1 MRFALSQRSLETAL
15 VIVLFTCTAQA
26 ADSCQPI
33 TTFADGKTPLREI
46 FVSPSGN
53 NSTGNG
59 SQANPYQTIS
69 RALQGI
75 QPGDAIRLLPG
86 THAGGTFISNL
97 SGSSNAP
104 IWLGG
109 VPGMA
114 RPMFSG
120 GSQAFQLSRVRYLI
134 IENIEVTGATAN
146 GINCDDG
153 GDYANSNAT
162 RYVVFRNLYIHDIG
176 TGGNNDG
183 LKLSGVNDYFV
194 LDCVFARMSAGGSA
208 IDHVGCHQGLI
219 ARCTVADAGSN
230 AIQCKGGSEDIEIRW
245 NQFTNA
251 GARAINIGGSTG
263 FEFFRPPLSMTSS
276 NVEAKNI
283 RVIANLFRGSEAP
296 MAFVGTVNSLVANN
310 TLIQPGRWIIRILQ
324 ETLSSG
330 GYAFL
335 PCGHNQFINNL
346 VYYDRSVISTHVNVG
361 ANTDASSFQ
370 FSNNL
375 WYAYNQANQS
385 QPILPSP
392 EVAGVYGLNPQFVNA
407 AAGDYSLP
415 TNSPASGKGKR
426 LANVRADLL
435 ERCYANPPTIG
446 AFEAK
451 PVPVEQADAD
461 GDLMPD
467 LWEEV
472 HGLNSENPADATFDA
487 DNDKLSNLGEYIAG
501 TDPNDSQ
508 SLFVLRSPQLAAA
521 SFSFRCQTLTGRVY
535 RLESRELAALA
546 SWSET
551 LVTNGTGTEVEF
563 RQTPIEGDGR
573 LFRVKVQLVPL
584 MGRQQ

>member
-1 MRFALSQRSLETAL
+1 
-15 VIVLFTCTAQA
+15 LFFFVSACLG

-33 TTFADGKTPLREI
+33 VTFADGKTPSREI

-59 SQANPYQTIS
+59 SQANPYQTVT
-69 RALQGI
+69 RALQGV

-86 THAGGTFISNL
+86 NHFTGTFISDL
-97 SGSSNAP
+97 SGTSNAP

-109 VPGMA
+109 MPGMA
-114 RPMFSG
+114 RPVFNG
-120 GSQAFQLSRVRYLI
+120 GSQAFQLSRVGYLVV
-134 IENIEVTGATAN
+134 ENIEVTGATAN

-153 GDYANSNAT
+153 GDYTNSNAT
-162 RYVVFRNLYIHDIG
+162 RYLVFRNLYIHDIG

-194 LDCVFARMSAGGSA
+194 LDCLFSRMSAGGSA

-263 FEFFRPPLSMTSS
+263 FEFFRPPLSMSSS

-296 MAFVGTVNSLVANN
+296 IAFVGTVNSLVANN

-330 GYAFL
+330 GYTFL
-335 PCGHNQFINNL
+335 PCGKNQFVNNL
-346 VYYDRSVISTHVNVG
+346 VYYDRSAISTHVNVG
-361 ANTDASSFQ
+361 ANTDSSSFQ
-370 FSNNL
+370 FSNNF
-375 WYAYNQANQS
+375 WYAFNQANQS

-392 EVAGVYGLNPQFVNA
+392 EVAGVYGLNPLFVNA
-407 AAGDYSLP
+407 AVSDYSLP

-426 LANVRADLL
+426 LTNVRADLL
-435 ERCYANPPTIG
+435 ARCYANPPTMG

-451 PVPVEQADAD
+451 PVPVEQADTD

-467 LWEEV
+467 LWEEI
-472 HGLNSENPADATFDA
+472 HGLNRENHADAALDA
-487 DNDKLSNLGEYIAG
+487 DNDNLTNLGEYIAG
-501 TDPNDSQ
+501 TNPNDAHSR
-508 SLFVLRSPQLAAA
+508 FVLRSPQLAAA
-521 SFSFRCQTLTGRVY
+521 SFSFRCQTMTGRLY
-535 RLESRELAALA
+535 RVESRALTAPA

-551 LVTNGTGTEVEF
+551 FVTNGTGAEVEF
-563 RQTPIEGDGR
+563 RQTALAGEAR
-573 LFRVKVQLVPL
+573 LYRVKVQLVP
-584 MGRQQ
+584 

>member
-1 MRFALSQRSLETAL
+1 MRLALLPSILGTAFSTFLFAPASD
-15 VIVLFTCTAQA
+15 A

-33 TTFADGKTPLREI
+33 LTFAEGKLPSREI
-46 FVSPSGN
+46 FVSPTGN

-59 SQANPYQTIS
+59 TQGNPYQTIS
-69 RALQGI
+69 RALQGV

-86 THAGGTFISNL
+86 THITGTFISNI

-109 VPGMA
+109 VPGMS
-114 RPMFSG
+114 RPLFSG
-120 GSQAFQLSRVRYLI
+120 GSQAFQLSQARYVI
-134 IENIEVTGATAN
+134 VENIEVTGATAN

-162 RYVVFRNLYIHDIG
+162 RYVLFRNLFIHDIG

-276 NVEAKNI
+276 NIEAKNI
-283 RVIANLFRGSEAP
+283 RVLANQFYGSEAP
-296 MAFVGTVNSLVANN
+296 IAFVGTINSLVANN
-310 TLIQPGRWIIRILQ
+310 TLIQPGHWIMRILQ

-330 GYAFL
+330 GYTFL

-346 VYYDRSVISTHVNVG
+346 AYYDRSVISTHVNVG
-361 ANTDASSFQ
+361 ANTDSASFQ

-375 WYAYNQANQS
+375 WYAYNQASQS
-385 QPILPSP
+385 QPLLPSP
-392 EVAGVYGLNPQFVNA
+392 EVNGIYGLNPLFINA
-407 AAGDYSLP
+407 AGGDYSVP
-415 TNSPASGKGKR
+415 TNSPATGKGKR
-426 LANVRADLL
+426 LTNVRADLL
-435 ERCYANPPTIG
+435 ERCFANPPTIG

-451 PVPVEQADAD
+451 PTPIEQADGD
-461 GDLMPD
+461 GDFMPD
-467 LWEEV
+467 VWEDA
-472 HGLNSENPADATFDA
+472 HGLNREDPGDAALDA
-487 DNDKLSNLGEYIAG
+487 DNDKVNNLGEYITG
-501 TDPNDSQ
+501 SDPNDSQ
-508 SLFVLRSPQLAAA
+508 SKFLLRSPQVDAV
-521 SFSFRCQTLTGRVY
+521 SFSFHCQTLTGRVY
-535 RLESRELAALA
+535 RVESRELATATG
-546 SWSET
+546 WSET
-551 LVTNGTGTEVEF
+551 FVTNGTGREVEF
-563 RQTPIEGDGR
+563 RQASVAGDGR
-573 LFRVKVQLVPL
+573 LFRVKVELAP
-584 MGRQQ
+584 